1 MESVSS
7 EYQEHLQPSKIL
19 RRKLPINWSCDQN
32 TQPVNKTPNSKKKR
46 TKPNPSPTLICTTC
60 LHLFLNFLSQKLL
73 STAAPSLV
81 VVGEFL
87 PSSWILI
94 GCVVGGWKKNN
105 GGNCWPLKKIMG
117 SVLTTWSFL
126 TAWSFLTT
134 WLIFD
139 QKYNHVHYL
148 SIRQKDLHRA
158 KAVCS
163 RISLQG

>member
-105 GGNCWPLKKIMG
+105 GGNCWPLYG
-117 SVLTTWSFL
+117 SVLTN
-126 TAWSFLTT
+126 WSFLTT

>member
-94 GCVVGGWKKNN
+94 GCVVGGWKNN
-105 GGNCWPLKKIMG
+105 GGNCWPLNG
-117 SVLTTWSFL
+117 SLLTN
-126 TAWSFLTT
+126 WSFLTT

-139 QKYNHVHYL
+139 RKSCALPVYQTK
-148 SIRQKDLHRA
+148 QDLHRA